1 MWGPAKKDSH
11 GYDVR
16 LFHLQQQK
24 SIAWLD
30 LFIFPLQAMPK
41 TSGNT
46 FICQRDVASDEG
58 RGPRVGCFTQNK
70 RERLKLT

>member
-1 MWGPAKKDSH
+1 MGPRNKKIPMDMI
-11 GYDVR
+11 GV
-16 LFHLQQQK
+16 FHLQQK

-30 LFIFPLQAMPK
+30 LFIFPIQAMPK

-58 RGPRVGCFTQNK
+58 TGPRVGCFTQNK
-70 RERLKLT
+70 RERLKVT